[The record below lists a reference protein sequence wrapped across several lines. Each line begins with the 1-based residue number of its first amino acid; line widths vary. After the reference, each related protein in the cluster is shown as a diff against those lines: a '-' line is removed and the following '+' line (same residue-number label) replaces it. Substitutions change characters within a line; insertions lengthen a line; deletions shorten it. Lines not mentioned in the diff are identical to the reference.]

1 MSLTQ
6 EKKEATWN
14 TIKFFYPD
22 YNPFAAQFTIDDVNA
37 EVERVALEMAEA
49 FGECAKLVVPLEI
62 LSIITAIIDVAK
74 WKDSVAVA
82 LGLMGLLNEE
92 IGMLSYKACRNV
104 QAGAR
109 KTDLYMAFIGL

>member
-22 YNPFAAQFTIDDVNA
+22 YNPFAAQFTIDDVNT
-37 EVERVALEMAEA
+37 EVERVALKMAED
-49 FGECAKLVVPLEI
+49 FGDCAKLVVPLEI

-82 LGLMGLLNEE
+82 LALVGLLNSDGSLAYE
-92 IGMLSYKACRNV
+92 ACRNT
-104 QAGAR
+104 QAAAR
-109 KTDLYMAFIGL
+109 RTDLYMAFIGL

>member
-14 TIKFFYPD
+14 TIRFFYPD

-62 LSIITAIIDVAK
+62 LSIITSIIDVAK

-82 LGLMGLLNEE
+82 LGLLGLVNSD
-92 IGMLSYKACRNV
+92 GTLSYKACRNV